1 MLLKPEFKI
10 ELHHTG
16 LPGLREFLEN
26 HYIVH
31 DFEEMNFQK
40 HFVALGFSLDPE
52 GHSKVIISIL
62 NGMPIALNAF
72 FITDGRPSGMW
83 YRSERSD
90 MIMTLDALLYEMYW
104 AGFIDKVRK
113 EDIERIGPF
122 TAEKKQMT

>member
-1 MLLKPEFKI
+1 
-10 ELHHTG
+10 
-16 LPGLREFLEN
+16 
-26 HYIVH
+26 
-31 DFEEMNFQK
+31 
-40 HFVALGFSLDPE
+40 LGFSLDPE